1 MGANEGGAAAKPL
14 LPTFRAMAKMA
25 DENLANIFERVID
38 NIEKAKP
45 VTVPEA
51 EAKRSATIRKEIRE
65 FVAGLKEKTVK

>member
-1 MGANEGGAAAKPL
+1 
-14 LPTFRAMAKMA
+14 MAKMA
-25 DENLANIFERVID
+25 DENLANIFERAID